1 MVSFHEKSLTIDAL
15 CHAKF
20 ANHHCWFDA
29 LALIMQT
36 GYEVSSLS
44 VPVISRISMIG
55 SSYPFLYVQV
65 VALPPFY
72 SGKGE
77 HYVTFF
83 QRPKINPAHTHTH
96 II

>member
-1 MVSFHEKSLTIDAL
+1 MVLVSFREKWLTMDAL

-44 VPVISRISMIG
+44 VPVIKRINDWAGYIG
-55 SSYPFLYVQV
+55 VATLFYMFNQG
-65 VALPPFY
+65 VALPLFTMARGSTTPFFR
-72 SGKGE
+72 GLK
-77 HYVTFF
+77 
-83 QRPKINPAHTHTH
+83 
-96 II
+96 